1 MSRRP
6 HFPISARLA
15 LALLATACGSAIAAG
30 PRQLSDDPGTD
41 RLIVKYRGTATAASL
56 PAMGNGT
63 ATASAAAMGS
73 TPAPT
78 MGALSMRSSLAVR
91 VAANRHGVQMNAFR
105 QTASG
110 AHVFAISRRMSTAE
124 AEALAASLK
133 AGDASIEYA
142 EPDRILQ
149 VLSTPNDPQYASQWH
164 WSDTTGGVRA
174 PAAWDV
180 STGSGVTV
188 AVIDTGVRPHPDLAA
203 NLLSGYD
210 FITSATT
217 ANDGG
222 GRDSDATDP
231 GDGVAA
237 GFCGSGSGASN
248 SSWHGTHVSGIIAAV
263 GNNSTGV
270 VGLAYN
276 AKILPLRALGR
287 CGGYTSDIAD
297 AITWAA
303 GGSVAGVPA
312 NTTPAKVLNLSLGG
326 TGSCDTTSQAA
337 INSARAAGAVVIV
350 AAGNANTNASNTSP
364 ANCSGVITV
373 ASTGITGGRASY
385 SNYGSVVTLAAPGGD
400 SGNAI
405 LSTLNAGTGA
415 PGADNYGYE
424 MGTSMATPVVAGVA
438 ALMLSVNNTLT
449 PDQVKQMMVSTVR
462 SFPATCSQC
471 GAGLIDAAAAVTA
484 AHDAITPAPITVTE
498 AESNDTLATAQAV
511 ASVPATV
518 NGGLSANSDVD
529 YYRISVPAGKT
540 VTITLTG
547 AAGTGPS
554 LGVYTALGRKLVEKP
569 GVTGQASSWS
579 QANRGSTALTLY
591 VRVAKSAGNVGNYAL
606 VMGI

>member
-6 HFPISARLA
+6 HLPTSARLA
-15 LALLATACGSAIAAG
+15 LALLAAACGSAFAAG
-30 PRQLSDDPGTD
+30 PRQLSEDPGTD
-41 RLIVKYRGTATAASL
+41 RLIVKYRNTATIASVTASGSANNAPATAA
-56 PAMGNGT
+56 PAV
-63 ATASAAAMGS
+63 
-73 TPAPT
+73 
-78 MGALSMRSSLAVR
+78 GALSLRSSLALR

-105 QTASG
+105 QTANG

-149 VLSTPNDPQYASQWH
+149 ALSTPNDPQYSSQWH

-203 NLLSGYD
+203 NLLPGYD

-222 GRDSDATDP
+222 GRDSDASDP

-237 GFCGSGSGASN
+237 GFCGSGSSASN

-263 GNNSTGV
+263 GNNATGV
-270 VGLAYN
+270 TGLAYN

-303 GGSVAGVPA
+303 GGSVGGVPA

-364 ANCSGVITV
+364 ANCNGVITV
-373 ASTGITGGRASY
+373 ASTGISGGRASY

-415 PGADNYGYE
+415 PGADSYGYE

-518 NGGLSANSDVD
+518 NGGIGSNGDVD
-529 YYRISVPAGKT
+529 YYRISVPASKT
-540 VTITLTG
+540 LTITLTG
-547 AAGTGPS
+547 AAGTGPG
-554 LGVYTALGRKLVEKP
+554 LGVYTALGRKLVEKA
-569 GVTGQASSWS
+569 GSTGQALSWS
-579 QANRGSTALTLY
+579 LANRGSGALTLY
-591 VRVAKSAGNVGNYAL
+591 VRVSKSAGSTGNYAL

>member
-1 MSRRP
+1 MRKTLFRSP
-6 HFPISARLA
+6 LTLA
-15 LALLATACGSAIAAG
+15 LAATLLSLASPAAQAAAAPE
-30 PRQLSDDPGTD
+30 PRQLPADSGTD
-41 RLIVKYRGTATAASL
+41 RLIVKYRNGAHPGSLSASSVTA
-56 PAMGNGT
+56 
-63 ATASAAAMGS
+63 
-73 TPAPT
+73 
-78 MGALSMRSSLAVR
+78 MRSAQAVR
-91 VAANRHGVQMNAFR
+91 VAANRHGVTISALR
-105 QTASG
+105 QIASG
-110 AHVFAISRRMSTAE
+110 AQVYSLNRKMSLAE
-124 AEALAASLK
+124 ARALATSMQ
-133 AGDASIEYA
+133 AGDPNIDYA
-142 EPDRILQ
+142 EPDRMMYA
-149 VLSTPNDPQYASQWH
+149 LSTPNDPQYASQWH

-180 STGSGVTV
+180 STGTGVTV

-210 FITSATT
+210 FITSSSA
-217 ANDGG
+217 ANDGS

-231 GDGVAA
+231 GDAVSAN
-237 GFCGSGSGASN
+237 FCGSGSGASN
-248 SSWHGTHVSGIIAAV
+248 SSWHGTHVAGIIAAV
-263 GNNSTGV
+263 GNNSVGV
-270 VGLAYN
+270 TGLAYN
-276 AKILPLRALGR
+276 AKILPLRVLGR

-326 TGSCDTTSQAA
+326 VGSCDTTTQAA
-337 INSARAAGAVVIV
+337 INSARAAGSVVII

-405 LSTLNAGTGA
+405 LSTLNAGTTS

-498 AESNDTLATAQAV
+498 AEANDTLATAQAV

-518 NGGLSANSDVD
+518 NGGIGSNSDND
-529 YYRISVPAGKT
+529 YYAFSVPVNKTLT
-540 VTITLTG
+540 VTLAG
-547 AAGTGPS
+547 AAGTGPG
-554 LGVYTALGRKLVEKP
+554 LGVYSALGRKLAERAGTV
-569 GVTGQASSWS
+569 GQSITWT
-579 QANRGSTALTLY
+579 QVNRGSTPLTLY
-591 VRVAKSAGNVGNYAL
+591 VHVFKSAGSTGNYTL
-606 VMGI
+606 TLGI